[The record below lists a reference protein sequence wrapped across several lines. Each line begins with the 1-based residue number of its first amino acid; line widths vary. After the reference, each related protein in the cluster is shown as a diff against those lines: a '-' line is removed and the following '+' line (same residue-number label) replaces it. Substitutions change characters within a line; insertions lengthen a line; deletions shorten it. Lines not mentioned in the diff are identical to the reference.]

1 MNNKIGTK
9 YEVKSTKQFDKSLRK
24 VNKQGKKLEK
34 LEFVVTTLSNGELLD
49 KKYRNHQLT
58 DNKYYKDCYECHIE
72 PDWLL
77 IYKYLND
84 ELILLLFETGTH
96 SDLFN

>member
-1 MNNKIGTK
+1 MNNRIGTK
-9 YEVKSTKQFDKSLRK
+9 YEIKSTKQFDKELKK
-24 VNKQGKKLEK
+24 VNKHGKDLKK
-34 LEFVVTTLSNGELLD
+34 LEFVVNVLANGEELD
-49 KKYRNHQLT
+49 AKYRNHRLI

-72 PDWLL
+72 TDWLL

-84 ELILLLFETGTH
+84 ELILLLFETGSH